1 MVVKL
6 ALTLVPSLLATMVNP
21 FLFSRGGWVRFYAG
35 LLVGEGVNRG
45 RWQGLVGRQ
54 DCHLVTLLGKVGV
67 VRVLV
72 AIINIVK
79 VPGVVEV
86 VVGKECKASLTLPKQ
101 PGQGKRSQPG

>member
-1 MVVKL
+1 MLDCWLGRVSIGGGGRGS
-6 ALTLVPSLLATMVNP
+6 LVARIAT
-21 FLFSRGGWVRFYAG
+21 SSHSWVG
-35 LLVGEGVNRG
+35 I
-45 RWQGLVGRQ
+45 
-54 DCHLVTLLGKVGV
+54 

-86 VVGKECKASLTLPKQ
+86 VVGRECKASLTWPKQ